1 MKKGIL
7 TEIGRVREI
16 MGLVVEQTTSTTEIK
31 MEDGKMVEVTS
42 EVLEPYQ
49 SGKWEAKF
57 APGKYSGVDIKGN
70 IDGDIAKLAAY
81 LVNPLLTEKKIIV
94 SVSAG
99 SSKTPITPGGNTAK
113 ALTNAGVTP
122 DNAGLAKLR
131 GRTAIELVKNGLR
144 GKISDESF
152 NNIEFVVDLSKI
164 EAGDPFVAGD
174 VATDERF
181 TKHQFLSATAFA
193 QATIVTRA
201 DLPTLCDK
209 PTLSGKGG
217 KGKPSSLGPTK
228 LPYAVYSENEGK
240 GKEYDLGMGTEGIM
254 TFNFTA
260 YRIPDMFQITYGTE
274 TYTSSGPGGL
284 EGFVSNNFDD
294 FTEGSRGYNRMM
306 SKIEYL
312 EKLEGRNKGK
322 ETKQTE
328 RQYKIPN
335 SLKRV
340 LGEMGIPLG
349 DSGGKTGSYI
359 NRDWILNF
367 YEKYQPGS
375 RSRLGKLTSNKR
387 KMKPNEVFVN
397 DNRITGGSKIG
408 LAAWETINDIWMKTD
423 EKYSDVVDRNEKLTR
438 NSQTNR
444 GGTSSELRAQLEKF
458 QETGSMT
465 DYADMM
471 TTELLD
477 LGFKQGVIGMNGSIT
492 FDKVPNVDK
501 MYLQVYAPLDGT
513 AWGATLS
520 CKSNSM
526 AT

>member
-1 MKKGIL
+1 M
-7 TEIGRVREI
+7 
-16 MGLVVEQTTSTTEIK
+16 
-31 MEDGKMVEVTS
+31 
-42 EVLEPYQ
+42 
-49 SGKWEAKF
+49 
-57 APGKYSGVDIKGN
+57 
-70 IDGDIAKLAAY
+70 
-81 LVNPLLTEKKIIV
+81 
-94 SVSAG
+94 
-99 SSKTPITPGGNTAK
+99 
-113 ALTNAGVTP
+113 
-122 DNAGLAKLR
+122 
-131 GRTAIELVKNGLR
+131 
-144 GKISDESF
+144 
-152 NNIEFVVDLSKI
+152 
-164 EAGDPFVAGD
+164 
-174 VATDERF
+174 
-181 TKHQFLSATAFA
+181 
-193 QATIVTRA
+193 
-201 DLPTLCDK
+201 
-209 PTLSGKGG
+209 
-217 KGKPSSLGPTK
+217 
-228 LPYAVYSENEGK
+228 
-240 GKEYDLGMGTEGIM
+240 
-254 TFNFTA
+254 
-260 YRIPDMFQITYGTE
+260 
-274 TYTSSGPGGL
+274 
-284 EGFVSNNFDD
+284 SNNFDD

-438 NSQTNR
+438 NSQTDK